1 MEKQPA
7 RGKDNELY
15 TRKSIKQVSNP
26 TQIVYTYAFTICM
39 QAACTF
45 QGDIMKLFYLII
57 KAIIL
62 IFFVIIAL
70 INFHSV
76 PFTYLPS
83 QTVDLPLIVVMF
95 GMFVVGALFGLFAL
109 LGRLLRL
116 RHENARLR
124 AEVQKSARL
133 ATQDIAAPVASD
145 TTPATR
151 P

>member
-1 MEKQPA
+1 
-7 RGKDNELY
+7 
-15 TRKSIKQVSNP
+15 
-26 TQIVYTYAFTICM
+26 M

-76 PFTYLPS
+76 PFSYLPS

-133 ATQDIAAPVASD
+133 ATQDIAAPAASD

>member
-1 MEKQPA
+1 
-7 RGKDNELY
+7 
-15 TRKSIKQVSNP
+15 
-26 TQIVYTYAFTICM
+26 M

-95 GMFVVGALFGLFAL
+95 AL

-133 ATQDIAAPVASD
+133 ATQDIAAPAASD

>member
-1 MEKQPA
+1 
-7 RGKDNELY
+7 
-15 TRKSIKQVSNP
+15 
-26 TQIVYTYAFTICM
+26 
-39 QAACTF
+39 
-45 QGDIMKLFYLII
+45 MKLFYLII

-95 GMFVVGALFGLFAL
+95 GMFVVGALFGL

-133 ATQDIAAPVASD
+133 ATHDIAAPAAAD

>member
-1 MEKQPA
+1 
-7 RGKDNELY
+7 
-15 TRKSIKQVSNP
+15 
-26 TQIVYTYAFTICM
+26 M

-109 LGRLLRL
+109 LA
-116 RHENARLR
+116 RHRRTCRRRHNARNTPIRKPYRYGKYRYLVAAHSR
-124 AEVQKSARL
+124 VAAARVFCTGL
-133 ATQDIAAPVASD
+133 ASGTGGY
-145 TTPATR
+145 
-151 P
+151 